1 MALAIA
7 DAVVVDVDDIVTLVV
22 VVVVVVVVVAVVEVV
37 VAEDVPS
44 SDTTECSELFED
56 E

>member
-7 DAVVVDVDDIVTLVV
+7 DAVVVDVDDIVTLV

>member
-7 DAVVVDVDDIVTLVV
+7 DAVVADVDDIVTLV